1 MNEFQPDWNFHKE
14 NEIESNLPP
23 QKLPGAYSE
32 DFEESFKEIQLYNHD
47 ISFEENFQQD
57 NTPKYI
63 LIEINSI
70 GEMQVNNVLSPNDKI
85 VVNMKDFEQF
95 NFERYFVD
103 YDTIFG
109 TRLLNFMQ
117 YDSSFFVCDE
127 RVFFEALLIKYKKS
141 NFTSFYWSKEKIF
154 KELGIK
160 KDRAEKI
167 ISRFKELGI
176 ISVENKRSISSEGRP
191 QQVNYFFLHPE
202 KVIEILPKVFG
213 DEEEERIFPGHRDIQ
228 KYLKPGLRKKKGK

>member
-1 MNEFQPDWNFHKE
+1 MNEFQPNWNFHKE
-14 NEIESNLPP
+14 NEIESNLPS
-23 QKLPGAYSE
+23 QLPGIHSE
-32 DFEESFKEIQLYNHD
+32 DFEEGFQEVKLYNHD
-47 ISFEENFQQD
+47 ISFEENFQQN

-63 LIEINSI
+63 LIEVNSE
-70 GEMQVNNVLSPNDKI
+70 GNMQVNNRLSPSDKI
-85 VVNMKDFEQF
+85 VVNMRDFHEF
-95 NFERYFVD
+95 NFDRYFVD

-117 YDSSFFVCDE
+117 YDSNFFVCDE
-127 RVFFEALLIKYKKS
+127 RVFFEALIIKYKKS

-176 ISVENKRSISSEGRP
+176 ISVENKKTKSSEGKP

-202 KVIEILPKVFG
+202 RVIEILPKVFR
-213 DEEEERIFPGHRDIQ
+213 DEEDERIFPGHRDIQ

>member
-1 MNEFQPDWNFHKE
+1 MNEFQPDWKFHKE
-14 NEIESNLPP
+14 NEIESNLPS
-23 QKLPGAYSE
+23 QLPGVHSE
-32 DFEESFKEIQLYNHD
+32 DFEESFQEVKLYNHD
-47 ISFEENFQQD
+47 ISFEGNFQQD

-63 LIEINSI
+63 LIEVNSA
-70 GEMQVNNVLSPNDKI
+70 GNMQVNNVLSPSDKI

-95 NFERYFVD
+95 NFDRYFVD

-109 TRLLNFMQ
+109 TRFLNFMQ
-117 YDSSFFVCDE
+117 YDSNFFVCDE

-141 NFTSFYWSKEKIF
+141 KFTSFYWSKEKIF

-176 ISVENKRSISSEGRP
+176 ISVENKRTRTSEGKP

-202 KVIEILPKVFG
+202 RVIEILPKVFG
-213 DEEEERIFPGHRDIQ
+213 DAEEERIFPGHRDIQ

>member
-1 MNEFQPDWNFHKE
+1 MNEFQPNWNFHKE
-14 NEIESNLPP
+14 NEIESNLPS
-23 QKLPGAYSE
+23 QLPGVNSE
-32 DFEESFKEIQLYNHD
+32 DFEEGFQEVKLYNHD
-47 ISFEENFQQD
+47 ISFEENFQQN

-63 LIEINSI
+63 LIEVNSA
-70 GEMQVNNVLSPNDKI
+70 GNMQINNVLSPSDKI
-85 VVNMKDFEQF
+85 VVNMRDFEQF
-95 NFERYFVD
+95 NFDRYFVD

-109 TRLLNFMQ
+109 TRFLNFMQ
-117 YDSSFFVCDE
+117 YDSNFFVCDE

-167 ISRFKELGI
+167 ISRFKEMGI
-176 ISVENKRSISSEGRP
+176 ISVENKKTKSSEGKP

-202 KVIEILPKVFG
+202 IVIEILPKVFG
-213 DEEEERIFPGHRDIQ
+213 DEEEERIFPSHRDIQ